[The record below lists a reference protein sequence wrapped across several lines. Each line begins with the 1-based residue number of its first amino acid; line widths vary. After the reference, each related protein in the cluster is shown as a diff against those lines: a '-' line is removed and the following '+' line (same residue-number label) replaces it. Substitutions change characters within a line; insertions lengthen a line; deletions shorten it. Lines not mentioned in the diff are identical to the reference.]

1 MSSFIRQDVQ
11 LIVIVS
17 LFCILSTSIFVQSD
31 IISSKIT
38 MMAMVIVKYN
48 VGTHRNL
55 YQTNTVVV
63 DLRLP
68 VAEPTGVMAAAMVM

>member
-1 MSSFIRQDVQ
+1 MSSFVRQDAQ

-17 LFCILSTSIFVQSD
+17 RFCIPSTSLLEHSQT
-31 IISSKIT
+31 ISSKIT
-38 MMAMVIVKYN
+38 MMAMAIVKYN

-55 YQTNTVVV
+55 YQMNTVVV

-68 VAEPTGVMAAAMVM
+68 VDEPTGVMAAAMVM